1 MAYTEVTPGKGWLKA
16 INNNL
21 KDLQVVSTE
30 YKVTGINGFD
40 ASGIHI
46 YQLQFNGHTAYLV
59 YGQFSYTGSETYQG
73 PRNDIKIGTVS
84 SDNPW
89 PQWQWA
95 FVGFYNMV
103 GTLKR
108 QNNDIYVSIAS
119 NTTIDKTSR
128 PQVMGLIYW

>member
-1 MAYTEVTPGKGWLKA
+1 MAYTNVQPGKGWLNA
-16 INNNL
+16 IVANL

-40 ASGIHI
+40 TSGIHI
-46 YQLQFNGHTAYLV
+46 YQLKFNGHLAYLV
-59 YGQFSYTGSETYQG
+59 HGQFSYTGSETYQG

-84 SDNPW
+84 SVNPW

-95 FVGFYNMV
+95 FIGFYNMV

>member
-1 MAYTEVTPGKGWLKA
+1 MAYTEVTPGKGWLNA
-16 INNNL
+16 IVANL

-30 YKVTGINGFD
+30 YKVTGVNGFD
-40 ASGIHI
+40 TSDIHI
-46 YQLQFNGHTAYLV
+46 YQLKFNGHFAYLLR
-59 YGQFSYTGSETYQG
+59 GQFSYSGSESYPG
-73 PRNDIKIGTVS
+73 PRNDLKIGTVS

-95 FVGFYNMV
+95 FVGFYNTV

-108 QNNDIYVSIAS
+108 QNNDISVSIAS

-128 PQVMGLIYW
+128 PQVLGLVYW